1 MSLWRYGLSSTPT
14 PAERK
19 SIITPQRA
27 QILYDATAKVA
38 SSVNVFRQAA
48 SSFGYLGDPW
58 KIVSNAM
65 DPIEQVLQALMRELS
80 LERHAGPFPA
90 QAHDVPPDAKWFS
103 DVRALARESDN
114 GMTMS
119 MARIAPT
126 ARTLMADAKGLA
138 DMLLVVYQEGI
149 AERLP
154 VPLMSALKS
163 AVGVLDAFADLELFP
178 SEVERI
184 RSEVAG
190 LLVFAKAFG
199 RPEATALEAA
209 REALK
214 SL

>member
-1 MSLWRYGLSSTPT
+1 
-14 PAERK
+14 
-19 SIITPQRA
+19 
-27 QILYDATAKVA
+27 
-38 SSVNVFRQAA
+38 
-48 SSFGYLGDPW
+48 
-58 KIVSNAM
+58 
-65 DPIEQVLQALMRELS
+65 
-80 LERHAGPFPA
+80 
-90 QAHDVPPDAKWFS
+90 
-103 DVRALARESDN
+103 LARESDN

-184 RSEVAG
+184 RNEVAG
-190 LLVFAKAFG
+190 LLAFAKAFG

-214 SL
+214 SV